1 MRLPRISLARQMI
14 AVTVAATV
22 LTQSVILTSVFY
34 YVDTKFD
41 SHDDNFLFGK
51 LRSTVERI
59 NVADADLRPLIIES
73 STYDELAFHISG
85 TPLGSQPLTESER
98 PDLLQEYLGDFELRT
113 SVHKLNFGHVLGVLF
128 SDGIERCLTTLNS
141 FSQAS
146 DCPHWTISI
155 QLEDGQWLNARS
167 NGGADLTI
175 FLAPILLSAL
185 TSLLGIGGSVIIL
198 ARGITRPLRDLSE
211 AADLLGRGETARPI
225 AVTGPTEV
233 ARTAGAFN
241 RMQQRLTRF
250 VRDRTAMLAAI
261 NHDLRTPITS
271 LRLRAEF
278 IEDPALRDDMI
289 ETTEEMRTMVDSYL
303 AFSRQEAVEEER
315 ASVDLAAL
323 LADLAAAQPEVSL
336 APCQATHVLCRPLSI
351 KRVFRNLIDNGVKY
365 GQRVRIALQ
374 YDADQLSIEFRDDGP
389 GIPRDMYEEIFTP
402 FTRMDSS
409 RNITDGSV
417 GLGLTIARSLIRKQG
432 GDITPFQD
440 SESFGMRVSLPV
452 ETLVK
457 GA

>member
-1 MRLPRISLARQMI
+1 MRLPRLSLARQMI

-22 LTQSVILTSVFY
+22 LTQTVILTSVFY
-34 YVDTKFD
+34 YVDNKFD
-41 SHDDNFLFGK
+41 THDDEFLFGK
-51 LRSTVERI
+51 LRTTVERI
-59 NVADADLRPLIIES
+59 NTADDDLRPLIIEA
-73 STYDELAFHISG
+73 STYDELAFRISAAPMG
-85 TPLGSQPLTESER
+85 TQPVTEAER
-98 PDLLQEYLGDFELRT
+98 SDLLQEYLGDFELRA
-113 SVHKLNFGHVLGVLF
+113 SVRKLHIGHVLGVVF
-128 SDGIERCLTTLNS
+128 SDGIERCLVNLNS
-141 FSQAS
+141 FNQGS

-155 QLEDGQWLNARS
+155 KLEDGQWLNARS
-167 NGGADLTI
+167 SGGADLTI
-175 FLAPILLSAL
+175 FLAPIVLSAL

-198 ARGITRPLRDLSE
+198 ARGITRPLRDLSK

-225 AVTGPTEV
+225 AVTGPIEV

-241 RMQQRLTRF
+241 RMQERLTRF

-315 ASVDLAAL
+315 APVDLAGL
-323 LADLAAAQPEVSL
+323 LADLAAANPEVSL
-336 APCQATHVLCRPLSI
+336 APCQETLVSCRPVSI

-374 YDADQLSIEFRDDGP
+374 HDAEQLSITFRDDGP
-389 GIPRDMYEEIFTP
+389 GIPRDMYEDIFTP

-417 GLGLTIARSLIRKQG
+417 GLGLSIARSLIRKQG

-440 SESFGMRVSLPV
+440 DESFGMRVSLPV
-452 ETLVK
+452 EALSS
-457 GA
+457 